1 MVRADEGDIATG
13 DSQQPASKRRE
24 CASVSD
30 LEVQV
35 FSSTAFRLLANSELA
50 GSMLQTLICPGG
62 PAAASSDGREFVVL
76 ANDHLEDVV
85 QRAQLAGLTVAQWG
99 EEG

>member
-1 MVRADEGDIATG
+1 M
-13 DSQQPASKRRE
+13 
-24 CASVSD
+24 SD

-35 FSSTAFRLLANSELA
+35 FSSSAFRLFANSELA

-62 PAAASSDGREFVVL
+62 PPATSSDGREFVVL

-85 QRAQLAGLTVAQWG
+85 HRAQLAGLTIAPWG